1 MYELI
6 SIFPAALVVL
16 AGAYWLWK
24 KAKVP
29 AGAAPFVMLCSGML
43 LLSAAGCAG
52 VLFPAVWVLYGAGIV
67 GAGWMVY
74 DLCIHR
80 ENRKNFFDFPVVVF
94 AVGAVAIL
102 LLFWMRNPQY
112 WTWDEFSFWGT
123 AEKLVKETGELY
135 VTAEIGW
142 NWVPTH
148 RPALIMLGY
157 FFNFFGA
164 YAEWRV
170 YAAYGVLILSMATT
184 MMACVKTKAWQ
195 VQLPLGGL
203 TVLTVAI
210 MTVYAPLNLHS
221 EVYCSTLADVPM
233 GLMMG
238 TALVLYFGT
247 AERKV
252 KNFWM
257 PALALMTLCLVKD
270 TGFALAL
277 VALALMAA
285 DLLLQWWL
293 EKPRDPIWHRLL
305 VVVLAAVGC
314 VAAFLMWNIYLGS
327 VSTADTS
334 NVGGVE
340 QMGMVQMLLQG
351 LKETFIPS
359 ARSEKFARLMGRMV
373 QIVCAQKAT
382 MLGSGMMTM
391 LFSAGLL
398 VLAIALSKNKKHQL
412 RCTVY
417 GVLGCAGFV
426 AYVLFIGFTYVYVFR
441 DEISADL
448 VGANRYLSPYYMG
461 FFLGALVLLGH
472 TAAENARMRLGR
484 LALCGLCAVCL
495 LRVAQF
501 VPAKLMV
508 LDQNP
513 TVQWNR
519 TQITEQVDWVTEDLD
534 PDSRIFFISQ
544 GDNGNNWFMNS
555 YAFYPYVLDYSFGG
569 GTFALPGML
578 PEDTLYYIPLTQQE
592 FLDYLVENDCE
603 YVYVEL
609 NDQVLRDSYGEL
621 FSDGLAEGG
630 VALYRLD
637 ESKEHLELVK
647 RKELK

>member
-1 MYELI
+1 MNEWMAT
-6 SIFPAALVVL
+6 FPAVLMIL

-29 AGAAPFVMLCSGML
+29 AGAAPFMTICGGML

-52 VLFPAVWVLYGAGIV
+52 VLVPAVWLLYGAGAV
-67 GAGWMVY
+67 GAVWMLH
-74 DLCIHR
+74 DLYK
-80 ENRKNFFDFPVVVF
+80 NRQNSKNFFDFPLVVF
-94 AVGAVAIL
+94 AVGAVAL
-102 LLFWMRNPQY
+102 LVLFWMRDPKY
-112 WTWDEFSFWGT
+112 WSWDEFSFWGT
-123 AEKLVKETGELY
+123 AEKLVKETGQLY

-157 FFNFFGA
+157 FFDFFGA

-170 YAAYGVLILSMATT
+170 YAAYAVLMLSMATA
-184 MMACVKTKAWQ
+184 MMACAKTKAWQ

-203 TVLTVAI
+203 AVLTVAL
-210 MTVYAPLNLHS
+210 MTLYAPTNLHS
-221 EVYCSTLADVPM
+221 EVYCTTLADVPM

-247 AERKV
+247 VERKV

-257 PALALMTLCLVKD
+257 PALVLMTLCLVKD

-285 DLLLQWWL
+285 DLLLQWL
-293 EKPRDPIWHRLL
+293 LDKPRSAIWPRILA
-305 VVVLAAVGC
+305 VVLTAVGC

-359 ARSEKFARLMGRMV
+359 ARSEKFTRLMGRMV

-382 MLGSGMMTM
+382 MIGSGMITI

-398 VLAIALSKNKKHQL
+398 VLAIVLSKQKKHRL
-412 RCTVY
+412 RCAMY

-448 VGANRYLSPYYMG
+448 VGVNRYLSPYYIG

-472 TAAENARMRLGR
+472 TAAENARLRLGR

-501 VPAKLMV
+501 LPAKLTV

-519 TQITEQVDWVTEDLD
+519 TQIAEQVDWATEDMD
-534 PDSRIFFISQ
+534 PNSRIFFISQ

-569 GTFALPGML
+569 GTLALPGML
-578 PEDTLYYIPLTQQE
+578 PEDTIYYIPLTQQE
-592 FLDYLVENDCE
+592 LLDYLVENHCE
-603 YVYVEL
+603 YVYVEQSDGL
-609 NDQVLRDSYGEL
+609 LQESYGTL
-621 FSDGLAEGG
+621 FSDGLEGEG
-630 VALYRLD
+630 VALYRLND
-637 ESKEHLELVK
+637 AKEQLELVK
-647 RKELK
+647 RKELT